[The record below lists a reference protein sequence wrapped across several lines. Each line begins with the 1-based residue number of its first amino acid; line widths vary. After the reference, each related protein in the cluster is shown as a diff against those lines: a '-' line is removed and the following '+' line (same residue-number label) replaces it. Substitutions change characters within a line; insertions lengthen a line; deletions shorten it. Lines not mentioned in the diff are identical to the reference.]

1 MTSTV
6 KFIVILCILWYII
19 NFRFP
24 AIHGW
29 ESLIVVNFYDCNY
42 QNVNMY
48 HRIAITFYSHVS
60 CSYADIR
67 TVYSIKTETY
77 YARTHARTCK
87 LVRP

>member
-24 AIHGW
+24 PIHGW
-29 ESLIVVNFYDCNY
+29 ESLIIVNFYDCNY

-48 HRIAITFYSHVS
+48 HKSQLLFIHMSVVGLCDITIISCIAIYLLISR
-60 CSYADIR
+60 YDIFCLLSR
-67 TVYSIKTETY
+67 
-77 YARTHARTCK
+77 
-87 LVRP
+87 

>member
-1 MTSTV
+1 MLISGNPDTEAHVTSTV

-24 AIHGW
+24 PIHGW

-48 HRIAITFYSHVS
+48 HRIAITFYSRQLFI
-60 CSYADIR
+60 C
-67 TVYSIKTETY
+67 
-77 YARTHARTCK
+77 
-87 LVRP
+87 